1 MKIETKRAYQEVY
14 VILEQMPKEYVDK
27 LVNNRFGSK
36 LINFFN
42 SIYGE
47 DTDNINPLYDLD
59 KKTNSC

>member
-1 MKIETKRAYQEVY
+1 MKLRFLSGVDLYFLNVERY
-14 VILEQMPKEYVDK
+14 KEYLDK

>member
-1 MKIETKRAYQEVY
+1 MKLRFLSGVDLYFFNVERY
-14 VILEQMPKEYVDK
+14 KEYLDK

-42 SIYGE
+42 SIYRE